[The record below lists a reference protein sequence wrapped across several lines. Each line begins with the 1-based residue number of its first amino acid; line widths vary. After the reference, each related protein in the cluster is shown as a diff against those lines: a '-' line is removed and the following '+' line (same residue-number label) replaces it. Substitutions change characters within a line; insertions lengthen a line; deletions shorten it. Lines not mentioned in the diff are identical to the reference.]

1 MSRHIVIDARLYS
14 SSTGRYVRKLIE
26 NLEYINKNNRYTILL
41 NKKDFSLYVPK
52 SNNFS
57 KISVNY
63 DNYLFVS
70 HKKYKAM
77 LTNLKP
83 DLVHF
88 TFPNQPLN
96 YSKKSVVT
104 IHDLTPLT
112 RYPRNGF
119 SKIISLPKH
128 YAAKGF
134 YYNQIKDA
142 LTNSSTVIAPS
153 NFVKNQIKK
162 LNINK
167 NNIDVIYESADK
179 INQKPSELTNLK
191 NKIYILYVGRVQ
203 PHKNIYGLIK
213 AFDLLKKS
221 NPNLKLVIT
230 GKHGQE
236 YKRLINALAPT
247 TKANIVF
254 TGFVDEQT
262 LRWLYENAE
271 AYVFPSLSEGFGLPG
286 LEAMAH
292 GCPVV
297 SSNATCL
304 PEVYGNGALYFD
316 PTNVDDM
323 ANKIRRVLSDK
334 KLRAELTKKGYAQ
347 VKKYSWEKMAKQT
360 LNVYKSVLR

>member
-14 SSTGRYVRKLIE
+14 STTGRYARNLIK
-26 NLEYINKNNRYTILL
+26 NLEYIDKNNRYTILL
-41 NKKDFSLYVPK
+41 NNKDFSLYVPK

-57 KISVNY
+57 KISVNHE
-63 DNYLFVS
+63 NYLFVS
-70 HKKYKAM
+70 HKKYKTM

-83 DLVHF
+83 DLLHF

-96 YSKKSVVT
+96 YHKKSIVT
-104 IHDLTPLT
+104 IHDLTPLIH
-112 RYPRNGF
+112 YPQKGF
-119 SKIISLPKH
+119 GKIISLPKH

-142 LTNSSTVIAPS
+142 LTNSSAIITPS
-153 NFVKNQIKK
+153 NFVKKRVEN
-162 LNINK
+162 LNIDK
-167 NNIDVIYESADK
+167 NNINVIYESAEK
-179 INQKPSELTNLK
+179 ISQKPSELTDLN
-191 NKIYILYVGRVQ
+191 NKKYLLYVGRVQ

-304 PEVYGNGALYFD
+304 PEVYGNGAHYFD

-323 ANKIRRVLSDK
+323 ANKIQQVLSDK
-334 KLRAELTKKGYAQ
+334 KLREELMKKGYAQ